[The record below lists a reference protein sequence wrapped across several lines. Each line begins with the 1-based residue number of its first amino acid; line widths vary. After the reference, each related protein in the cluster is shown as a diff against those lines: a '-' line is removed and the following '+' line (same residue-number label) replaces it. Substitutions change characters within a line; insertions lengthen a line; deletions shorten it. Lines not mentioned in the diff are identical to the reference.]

1 METIQIGTSGI
12 VASRVGLS
20 TEAIGGWAWG
30 GNTADLER
38 SMSTVRAAIERGVTF
53 IDTAPAYGFGLS
65 ERIVGRMLS
74 GNLRRR
80 AIIATQTGLEWRGGK
95 VRRNSSP
102 AHIRKEAE
110 ESLRRL
116 RTDHIDL
123 YLVQRPDPFTPIHE
137 TADTLARLLKE
148 GKIRAIGVANY
159 STAQMDE
166 FQKAAPI
173 HAVQAPY
180 NLFEREAETSVLPYT
195 RRHNIALLCQDA
207 VCRGLL
213 TGMIMPA
220 MRFEGSGLHRN
231 DAKFQEPRLSEYL
244 SAAAALNRYAQA
256 CHGLP
261 LVALALRWV
270 LDQGNTIVLWS
281 ARRPEHLDPLRTV
294 MGWKLD
300 HMATRQIENIIR
312 HTVKEPIG
320 QPLMSPAAENKSAL
334 VA

>member
-1 METIQIGTSGI
+1 METIQIGTSG
-12 VASRVGLS
+12 VAASRVGLS

-30 GNTADLER
+30 GNTADLQR
-38 SMSTVRAAIERGVTF
+38 SMSTVRSAIERGITF

-65 ERIVGRMLS
+65 ERMVGMMLS

-80 AIIATQTGLEWRGGK
+80 AIIATRTGLEWRGGQ

-102 AHIRKEAE
+102 AHIRREAE

-116 RTDHIDL
+116 RTDTIDL

-159 STAQMDE
+159 SAAQMDE
-166 FQKAAPI
+166 FRKAAPI

-180 NLFEREAETSVLPYT
+180 NLFEREAESSVLPYAW
-195 RRHNIALLCQDA
+195 RHNIALLCHDT

-213 TGMIMPA
+213 TGMITPA
-220 MRFEGSGLHRN
+220 MRFEGSGMHRN

-244 SAAAALNRYAQA
+244 SAAAALDRYARA

-261 LVALALRWV
+261 LIALALRWV
-270 LDQGNTIVLWS
+270 LDQGNTIALWS

-294 MGWKLD
+294 TGWTLD
-300 HMATRQIENIIR
+300 PMAMRQIENIIR
-312 HTVKEPIG
+312 HTVKDPIG
-320 QPLMSPAAENKSAL
+320 QPSMSPPAGNESILAA
-334 VA
+334 